1 MMKLFFSELKRLTMS
16 DKINA
21 IFTLCQLVT
30 AVSSLSIAIF
40 AYSWQ
45 FEIQRHQLELN
56 QREADAKANAVMV
69 QTVIESTG
77 SEFHLNN

>member
-1 MMKLFFSELKRLTMS
+1 MKLFFSELKRLTMS